1 MMTSAHDAAM
11 TSPRV
16 DAYLAKLAPAH
27 REVVQALREIVR
39 RAAPRATEAFKWA
52 QPVYEQGGPFCYMRA
67 HKAHVTLGFWRG
79 KQLSAGAGVLEGEG
93 EKMAHL
99 KLRSMAELKPALVE
113 RLVREA
119 VALNL
124 ERGDPTRG
132 A

>member
-1 MMTSAHDAAM
+1 MTRN
-11 TSPRV
+11 RV
-16 DAYLAKLAPAH
+16 DDYLDKVEPAQ
-27 REVVQALREIVR
+27 RQLLQSLRGLVQ
-39 RAAPRATEAFKWA
+39 RAAPQATESFKWA
-52 QPVYEQGGPFCYMRA
+52 QPVYEQGGPFCFLKA
-67 HKAHVTLGFWRG
+67 HRSHVTLGFWRG
-79 KQLSAGAGVLEGEG
+79 KQLAAGQGVLEGEG

-99 KLRSMAELKPALVE
+99 KLRSVAELKPALVT